1 MFLAFLFVFVFVF
14 LSGEASKRQ
23 AAGNAEQVVGEG

>member
-1 MFLAFLFVFVFVF
+1 MFLAFLFLFF